1 MTGKDTNTDSDGSDE
16 STNSDKNKLKIK
28 AHDLEVKMESTE
40 SLESMI
46 EMGSEEMDNIM
57 RASMRGELEVLE
69 EENATFLI
77 GGH

>member
-1 MTGKDTNTDSDGSDE
+1 MAGKSSNDDDSDGSE
-16 STNSDKNKLKIK
+16 NKTKNKLKIK
-28 AHDLEVKMESTE
+28 AHDLEVKMESNE
-40 SLESMI
+40 DMEKMV